1 MMTHRLK
8 FLLLNRFLQSTSIC
22 DFWQL
27 LHRLIFKLPQKKRLI
42 LEGFRCSANRRKKIV
57 TQIFFA
63 HSSYF
68 LFFLLALVFT
78 SLWLLAHMWNRRT
91 KRPSGRDTCS
101 LSLPSAWCLYRGTFE
116 GRRRSRFGSQKCVP
130 QASTANFRS
139 LQPICLFFD
148 VEKVQMHRV
157 TIFGAYECYTLTY
170 FCGVCIILGTV
181 IAFQ

>member
-1 MMTHRLK
+1 MTNLERIQV
-8 FLLLNRFLQSTSIC
+8 FSQ
-22 DFWQL
+22 
-27 LHRLIFKLPQKKRLI
+27 QKY
-42 LEGFRCSANRRKKIV
+42 KKIV

-101 LSLPSAWCLYRGTFE
+101 LSSSALCRGTFK
-116 GRRRSRFGSQKCVP
+116 GSHRSLFSSQNSIP
-130 QASTANFRS
+130 LASTARFSR
-139 LQPICLFFD
+139 LQPICLFSN

-157 TIFGAYECYTLTY
+157 IIFKAYDSQ
-170 FCGVCIILGTV
+170 I
-181 IAFQ
+181 